1 MTNTHF
7 FSPFFRAAQ
16 FTVCL
21 VALIIAR
28 PVHAAF
34 PTAVNSQITDSVTQ
48 SNVKVLGDAPAIAM
62 SNLYQAT
69 AQALANAARNA
80 TSAQQQLFVTQQA
93 ATTMGVA
100 TLYSLDTASTGIATK
115 AILSGAPAGAA
126 AGTLPPE
133 GIFGGVSLLM
143 FDNDGVAEDVAD
155 YFVLTDE
162 GFDFFTDVDGN
173 LILQAHQV
181 RTIGEALSPAT
192 EVGYLLPPH
201 SVEQYFPNLYQE
213 ATGDE
218 LPSGVAPGVAPE
230 LPFDVYVGTR
240 YADGQTFYYQGYLA
254 SLPAVPEPAA
264 VMLFSL
270 AAAGLLTQN
279 LRRR

>member
-1 MTNTHF
+1 MTNQLVF
-7 FSPFFRAAQ
+7 RFERMLIAAILSLVIGQPFA
-16 FTVCL
+16 
-21 VALIIAR
+21 
-28 PVHAAF
+28 HAAF
-34 PTAVNSQITDSVTQ
+34 PTAVNSQITDSITQ
-48 SNVKVLGDAPAIAM
+48 ANVKVLGDAPAISM
-62 SNLYQAT
+62 GNLYQAT
-69 AQALANAARNA
+69 AQALANAAHNA
-80 TSAQQQLFVTQQA
+80 TTAQSHTMITAQA

-100 TLYSLDTASTGIATK
+100 TLYSLDTAATGIATSK
-115 AILSGAPAGAA
+115 ILSAQAPAGAA

-201 SVEQYFPNLYQE
+201 AVEQYFPNLYQE
-213 ATGDE
+213 GMGVE
-218 LPSGVAPGVAPE
+218 LPSGVVAGVAPE

-254 SLPAVPEPAA
+254 ALPAVP
-264 VMLFSL
+264 
-270 AAAGLLTQN
+270 
-279 LRRR
+279 